1 MMRFVCHESRYNTCT
16 YRMADRALSIVRNSK
31 SLVDKI
37 KRMLLICEP
46 LTFENFAGF
55 ADDVVVNRTRPWLA
69 KRTLTAKKQVGLFSY
84 GFNAVTLHSLQYK
97 VFQFWFS
104 FQC

>member
-1 MMRFVCHESRYNTCT
+1 MIRFVCHESRYNT

-46 LTFENFAGF
+46 LTFVGF
-55 ADDVVVNRTRPWLA
+55 SWELCWFRGWRCSKQNEAMA
-69 KRTLTAKKQVGLFSY
+69 SKKDIDCKKASRFIFL
-84 GFNAVTLHSLQYK
+84 
-97 VFQFWFS
+97 WF
-104 FQC
+104 

>member
-1 MMRFVCHESRYNTCT
+1 MRFVCHESRYNT

-46 LTFENFAGF
+46 LTFVGF
-55 ADDVVVNRTRPWLA
+55 
-69 KRTLTAKKQVGLFSY
+69 S
-84 GFNAVTLHSLQYK
+84 
-97 VFQFWFS
+97 
-104 FQC
+104 